1 MLYLYCGEVMDIK
14 LEQINMNTGIDG
26 LEVLNEIAGDDT
38 IFGESPIPEVIDEYL
53 YKGFLLLSEEES
65 LDESN
70 PIYRYFIV
78 KDNSKIGYADINMS
92 VSSNIGI
99 VLLKKYRSMGLGKDV
114 FSKLLEEAYNKGLD
128 DIVVATDK
136 DNVKMRNLC
145 ASMGGN
151 LTDIDGQ
158 CHYIFKN
165 KKTIK
170 KR

>member
-1 MLYLYCGEVMDIK
+1 
-14 LEQINMNTGIDG
+14 
-26 LEVLNEIAGDDT
+26 
-38 IFGESPIPEVIDEYL
+38 
-53 YKGFLLLSEEES
+53 LLSEEES

-99 VLLKKYRSMGLGKDV
+99 VLLKKYRSMGLGKVV

-136 DNVKMRNLC
+136 DNVKMRGLC
-145 ASMGGN
+145 EKMGGI
-151 LTDIDGQ
+151 LDGVDG
-158 CHYIFKN
+158 HAIYWFK
-165 KKTIK
+165 KKK
-170 KR
+170 KIYKM

>member
-1 MLYLYCGEVMDIK
+1 MLYLYCGEVMDIR

-99 VLLKKYRSMGLGKDV
+99 VLLKKYRSMGLGK
-114 FSKLLEEAYNKGLD
+114 EEKFMY
-128 DIVVATDK
+128 
-136 DNVKMRNLC
+136 
-145 ASMGGN
+145 
-151 LTDIDGQ
+151 
-158 CHYIFKN
+158 
-165 KKTIK
+165 
-170 KR
+170 

>member
-1 MLYLYCGEVMDIK
+1 MLYLYCGEVMDIR

-26 LEVLNEIAGDDT
+26 LEVLNEIASDDT

-99 VLLKKYRSMGLGKDV
+99 VLLKKYRSMGLGKVV

-136 DNVKMRNLC
+136 DNIKMRNLC
-145 ASMGGN
+145 TNMGAE

-158 CHYIFKN
+158 CHYTFKN
-165 KKTIK
+165 KKSIK

>member
-1 MLYLYCGEVMDIK
+1 MDIK
-14 LEQINMNTGIDG
+14 LEKIDMNSGLDG
-26 LEVLNEIAGDDT
+26 LDVMNEIAADDT
-38 IFGESPIPEVIDEYL
+38 IFGESPISEVIDEYL

-99 VLLKKYRSMGLGKDV
+99 VLLKKYRSMGLGKLV

-136 DNVKMRNLC
+136 DNIKMRNLC
-145 ASMGGN
+145 TNMGAE

-158 CHYIFKN
+158 CHYTFKN
-165 KKTIK
+165 KKSIK

>member
-1 MLYLYCGEVMDIK
+1 MLYLYCGEVMDIR

-99 VLLKKYRSMGLGKDV
+99 VLLKKYRSMGLGKEV

-145 ASMGGN
+145 TSMGGN

-158 CHYIFKN
+158 CHYTFKN
-165 KKTIK
+165 KKYIK